1 MNDKALAT
9 TADLAALLAR
19 DESGFVANIV
29 AAEADRALQTEKQ
42 GNNVTIRKAAI
53 TKAMTNADRKAVAN
67 YLTALKDLPTAF
79 KAVAGRAGAISEDGA
94 TEEDAVL
101 LMKLVTSIKLV
112 EEMAKAGYDL
122 GKELVWRTMD
132 IAFADEE
139 FPEHTNGVIDVPEM
153 GKRFCREGAGRQDSS
168 LDEDKLRD
176 LVGEEVWERITREE
190 VIPATTVRK
199 LDEQAL
205 IAATHE
211 NPALLEAVRESVK
224 VGNWKSPRL
233 WVRDIPNEKE

>member
-9 TADLAALLAR
+9 TAELAALLAR
-19 DESGFVANIV
+19 DEEGFVASIV
-29 AAEADRALQTEKQ
+29 AAEAGRALETEKR
-42 GNNVTIRKAAI
+42 GNNVAIRKAAI
-53 TKAMTNADRKAVAN
+53 RKAMTNADRKAVAN
-67 YLTALKDLPTAF
+67 YLSALKDLPAAF
-79 KAVAGRAGAISEDGA
+79 KAVAGRADAISEEGA

-132 IAFADEE
+132 LAFADEE

-153 GKRFCREGAGRQDSS
+153 GKRFCREGAGRHDSS
-168 LDEDKLRD
+168 LDEDRLRE

-190 VIPATTVRK
+190 VIPATVVRK
-199 LDEQAL
+199 LDERAL
-205 IAATHE
+205 VDATHE
-211 NPALLEAVRESVK
+211 DPSLLEAVRESVR

-233 WVRDIPNEKE
+233 MVRDIPNERE